1 MSKIFVEVIAKFT
14 KDGGKIPLTI
24 VWEDGRRFD
33 IDRVTDIRR
42 AASLKAGGQGI
53 RYRCRI
59 KGKETYLWL
68 EDDTWFVEGKS
79 Q

>member
-1 MSKIFVEVIAKFT
+1 LSKIFVEVIAKFT